1 MKAAQLKAP
10 ETIELVDLP
19 VPACPPDGLLL
30 AVKACGVCG
39 SDLRRWKE
47 GPGPG
52 GMTVPGH
59 EFAGEVVEVGPQ
71 VSGYAIGD
79 RLAVAPD
86 VHCLK
91 CWYCS
96 VGLYNLCDDMT
107 MIGITP
113 GFAGGLAEYCV
124 LPAHALAGGTIHH
137 MPDGLSWTEGA
148 LGEPLSSVQACH
160 ADIGTKLGDTVL
172 VMGAGP
178 IGCLHTE
185 IAHLRGA
192 RVILSEPSELRR
204 RMAEPFAPELVLDP
218 TRQDVV
224 AEVRAFTDGLGA
236 DSAIC
241 ANPVAATHQQAVD
254 AVRKK
259 GTVVLF
265 GGLPKAAPMTELH
278 ANRIHYDEIRVMGSF
293 SYHPDYH
300 RRALQLLERGQVD
313 PGRIV
318 THTFA
323 LAQIEEVFRTVAA
336 GEALKVM
343 VRIEQEGPTQP

>member
-1 MKAAQLKAP
+1 VKAAQLLGP
-10 ETIELVDLP
+10 ETIALVEMP
-19 VPACPPDGLLL
+19 IPACPEDGVLLQ
-30 AVKACGVCG
+30 VRACGVCG

-47 GPGPG
+47 GPAPG
-52 GMTVPGH
+52 GVTVPGH
-59 EFAGEVVEVGPQ
+59 EFAGEIVEVGAS
-71 VSGYAIGD
+71 VNDYAVGD
-79 RLAVAPD
+79 HLAIAPD

-96 VGLYNLCDDMT
+96 VGLYNLCDEMT

-113 GFAGGLAEYCV
+113 GFHGGLAEYCV
-124 LPAHALAGGTIHH
+124 LPAHALAGGTIHK
-137 MPDGLSWTEGA
+137 MADSLSFPQGA

-160 ADIGTKLGDTVL
+160 QDIGTKLGDTVL

-178 IGCLHTE
+178 IGCLHTA

-192 RVILSEPSELRR
+192 RVILSEPNPLRR
-204 RMAEPFAPELVLDP
+204 EMAAPFKPELVLDP
-218 TRQDVV
+218 MSQDVV
-224 AEVRAFTDGLGA
+224 AEVKAFTGGLGA

-259 GTVVLF
+259 GAVVLF
-265 GGLPKAAPMTELH
+265 GGLPKAAPMTELN
-278 ANRIHYDEIRVMGSF
+278 ANRIHYDEIRVIGSF

-300 RRALQLLERGQVD
+300 RRALQLLERGQID
-313 PGRIV
+313 PDAII
-318 THTFA
+318 THTYTLDEA
-323 LAQIEEVFRTVAA
+323 DQVFRTVAA

-343 VRIEQEGPTQP
+343 VEIGQGGQA

>member
-1 MKAAQLKAP
+1 MKAAQLTGP

-19 VPACPPDGLLL
+19 VPDCPEDGVLL

-47 GPGPG
+47 GPAAG

-59 EFAGEVVEVGPQ
+59 EFAGEIVEVGAK
-71 VSGYAIGD
+71 VTGYAVGEH
-79 RLAVAPD
+79 LAVAPD

-113 GFAGGLAEYCV
+113 GLAGGLAEYCV
-124 LPAHALAGGTIHH
+124 LPAHALAGGTIHK
-137 MPDGLSWTEGA
+137 MPASLSWAQGA

-160 ADIGTKLGDTVL
+160 QDIGTKLGDTVL

-178 IGCLHTE
+178 IGCLHTA

-192 RVILSEPSELRR
+192 RVILSEPNELRR
-204 RMAEPFAPELVLDP
+204 KMAEPFKAELVLDP
-218 TRQDVV
+218 NSADIV
-224 AEVRAFTDGLGA
+224 AEVKAFTCGLGA

-259 GTVVLF
+259 GNVVLF

-278 ANRIHYDEIRVMGSF
+278 ANRIHYDEIRVIGSF

-300 RRALQLLERGQVD
+300 RQALGLLERGLID
-313 PGRIV
+313 SELII
-318 THTFA
+318 THTYP
-323 LAQIEEVFRTVAA
+323 LEEVDQVFRTVAA

-343 VRIEQEGPTQP
+343 VEIDQGGQV

>member
-1 MKAAQLKAP
+1 MKAAQLTGP
-10 ETIELVDLP
+10 ERIELVDLP
-19 VPACPPDGLLL
+19 VPECPADGVLL

-47 GPGPG
+47 GPAG
-52 GMTVPGH
+52 GEITVPGH
-59 EFAGEVVEVGPQ
+59 EFSGEIVEVGAK
-71 VSGYAIGD
+71 VSDYAVGD
-79 RLAVAPD
+79 HLAVAPD

-113 GFAGGLAEYCV
+113 GFRGGLAEYCV
-124 LPAHALAGGTIHH
+124 LPAHALAGGTIHR
-137 MPDGLSWTEGA
+137 MPASLSWPQGA

-160 ADIGTKLGDTVL
+160 EDIGTKLGDTVL

-178 IGCLHTE
+178 IGCLHTA

-192 RVILSEPSELRR
+192 RVILSEPNELRR
-204 RMAEPFAPELVLDP
+204 QLAAPFKPDLVLDP
-218 TRQDVV
+218 LAQDVV
-224 AEVRAFTDGLGA
+224 AEVKAFTNGRGA

-259 GTVVLF
+259 GNVVLF

-278 ANRIHYDEIRVMGSF
+278 ANRIHYDEIRVIGSF

-300 RRALQLLERGQVD
+300 LRALDLLEHGLID
-313 PGRIV
+313 SDLII
-318 THTFA
+318 THTYP
-323 LAQIEEVFRTVAA
+323 LDEVDRVFRTVAA

-343 VRIEQEGPTQP
+343 VEIRLGGQA

>member
-1 MKAAQLKAP
+1 MKAAQLTAP

-19 VPACPPDGLLL
+19 VPECPPDGVLL
-30 AVKACGVCG
+30 AVKASGVCG

-47 GPGPG
+47 GPAPG
-52 GMTVPGH
+52 GTTVPGH
-59 EFAGEVVEVGPQ
+59 EFSGEIVEVGAQ
-71 VSGYAIGD
+71 VTDYAVGD
-79 RLAVAPD
+79 HLAIAPD

-107 MIGITP
+107 FIGITP
-113 GFAGGLAEYCV
+113 GFHGGLAEYCV
-124 LPAHALAGGTIHH
+124 LPGHALAGGTIHH
-137 MPDGLSWTEGA
+137 MPASLSWPQGA

-160 ADIGTKLGDTVL
+160 EDIGTSLGDNVL

-178 IGCLHTE
+178 IGCLHTA

-192 RVILSEPSELRR
+192 RVILSEPNELRR
-204 RMAEPFAPELVLDP
+204 QMAEPFAPELVLDP
-218 TRQDVV
+218 FEQDVV
-224 AEVRAFTDGLGA
+224 AEVKAFTDGLGA

-241 ANPVAATHQQAVD
+241 ANPVAATHQQAVE

-259 GTVVLF
+259 GDVVLF
-265 GGLPKAAPMTELH
+265 GGLPKAAPMTELD
-278 ANRIHYDEIRVMGSF
+278 ANRIHYDEIRVIGSF
-293 SYHPDYH
+293 SYHPEFH

-313 PGRIV
+313 PAMII
-318 THTFA
+318 THTYP
-323 LAQIEEVFRTVAA
+323 LDEVDQVFRTVAA

-343 VRIEQEGPTQP
+343 VDIEGRGAGS

>member
-1 MKAAQLKAP
+1 VKAAQLTGP

-19 VPACPPDGLLL
+19 VPDCPEDGVLL

-47 GPGPG
+47 GPAAG

-59 EFAGEVVEVGPQ
+59 EFAGEIVEVGAK
-71 VSGYAIGD
+71 VTGYAVGEH
-79 RLAVAPD
+79 LAVAPD

-113 GFAGGLAEYCV
+113 GLAGGLAEYCV
-124 LPAHALAGGTIHH
+124 LPAHALAGGTIHK
-137 MPDGLSWTEGA
+137 MPASLSWAQGA

-160 ADIGTKLGDTVL
+160 QDIGTKLGDTVL

-178 IGCLHTE
+178 IGCLHTA

-192 RVILSEPSELRR
+192 RVILSEPNELRR
-204 RMAEPFAPELVLDP
+204 KMAEPFKAELVLDP
-218 TRQDVV
+218 NSADIV
-224 AEVRAFTDGLGA
+224 AEVKAFTCGLGA

-259 GTVVLF
+259 GNVVLF

-278 ANRIHYDEIRVMGSF
+278 ANRIHYDEIRVIGSF

-300 RRALQLLERGQVD
+300 RQALGLLERGLID
-313 PGRIV
+313 SELII
-318 THTFA
+318 THTYP
-323 LAQIEEVFRTVAA
+323 LEEVDQVFRTVAA

-343 VRIEQEGPTQP
+343 VEIDQGGQV